1 MKTIIR
7 HLIVATAFMLTAVTA
22 IAQPSVKGRVTDA
35 DGQPLEG
42 VAVLVQGT
50 ANGTLTDGNGS
61 YVISVKKGDVI
72 LFSSL
77 GLGDQTFVADGS
89 LKTLNVVM
97 KEDASFIEETVVVG
111 YGTQKKSSMTAAVS
125 SIKGDELLKAP
136 STNVSQLLAGKLPG
150 ISSVQE
156 SGEPGLDQASL
167 RIRGSIYG
175 VSYVVDGFPVSNIN
189 DIDPADIESISV
201 LKDASSAAVYG
212 LQSSG
217 GVIIVT
223 TKKGDRG
230 STRIKK
236 K

>member
-7 HLIVATAFMLTAVTA
+7 HLIVATAFMLTTVTA

-77 GLGDQTFVADGS
+77 GLGDQTFVADGT

-125 SIKGDELLKAP
+125 SIKGDELLKALPQTCHSSLPESSRAFRPYRSPESRDLTRLRSASAAP
-136 STNVSQLLAGKLPG
+136 ST
-150 ISSVQE
+150 E
-156 SGEPGLDQASL
+156 SHTLWTDS
-167 RIRGSIYG
+167 R
-175 VSYVVDGFPVSNIN
+175 
-189 DIDPADIESISV
+189 
-201 LKDASSAAVYG
+201 
-212 LQSSG
+212 
-217 GVIIVT
+217 
-223 TKKGDRG
+223 
-230 STRIKK
+230 
-236 K
+236 

>member
-97 KEDASFIEETVVVG
+97 KEGASFIEETVIHQG
-111 YGTQKKSSMTAAVS
+111 
-125 SIKGDELLKAP
+125 
-136 STNVSQLLAGKLPG
+136 
-150 ISSVQE
+150 
-156 SGEPGLDQASL
+156 
-167 RIRGSIYG
+167 
-175 VSYVVDGFPVSNIN
+175 
-189 DIDPADIESISV
+189 
-201 LKDASSAAVYG
+201 
-212 LQSSG
+212 
-217 GVIIVT
+217 
-223 TKKGDRG
+223 
-230 STRIKK
+230 
-236 K
+236 